1 MRFPVEARRIVIA
14 SGRAIDPAVLPV
26 EPGGFQGSAAGT
38 RMGFLQQAPY
48 FRPATSR
55 GGPIVKRSARAALG
69 IAALFIAG
77 PACALE
83 VTRSRDIPAPPAAV
97 WALIGDFCAIGLWHP
112 QVERCILSRED
123 DDDGIRAQIRGLV
136 AKGGLGTIV
145 EVETARD
152 EAAMSYSYSF
162 VQGPLPVRAYN
173 ATLAIR
179 PNGTGSTVVW
189 TATFDAE
196 GMSDAEALK
205 DITGVYDMG
214 LAGIAREVAK

>member
-1 MRFPVEARRIVIA
+1 M
-14 SGRAIDPAVLPV
+14 
-26 EPGGFQGSAAGT
+26 
-38 RMGFLQQAPY
+38 
-48 FRPATSR
+48 
-55 GGPIVKRSARAALG
+55 KRSVRAVSG
-69 IAALFIAG
+69 IAALLSAG

-97 WALIGDFCAIGLWHP
+97 WALVGEFCAIELWHP

-136 AKGGLGTIV
+136 TKGGLGTIV

-162 VQGPLPVRAYN
+162 IQGPLPVRAYN
-173 ATLAIR
+173 ATLAVR
-179 PNGTGSTVVW
+179 PNGAGATVIW

-196 GMSDAEALK
+196 GMTDAEAVK
-205 DITGVYDMG
+205 DITGVYDAG
-214 LAGIAREVAK
+214 LAGIAREVAR

>member
-1 MRFPVEARRIVIA
+1 M
-14 SGRAIDPAVLPV
+14 
-26 EPGGFQGSAAGT
+26 
-38 RMGFLQQAPY
+38 
-48 FRPATSR
+48 
-55 GGPIVKRSARAALG
+55 KRSVRAVSG
-69 IAALFIAG
+69 IAALLSAG

-97 WALIGDFCAIGLWHP
+97 WALVGEFCAIGLWHP

-136 AKGGLGTIV
+136 TKGGLGTIV

-162 VQGPLPVRAYN
+162 IQGPLPVRSYN
-173 ATLAIR
+173 ATLAVR
-179 PNGTGSTVVW
+179 PNGAGSTVIW

-196 GMSDAEALK
+196 GMTDAEAVK
-205 DITGVYDMG
+205 DITGVYDAG
-214 LAGIAREVAK
+214 LAGIAREVAR